1 MEEQQV
7 EIFKNL
13 SIFDSFTKKMSCQ
26 SQHYIS
32 IFCVDA
38 SVAAFCV
45 GFDFIGTVSFVTVA
59 VANFVNERQV

>member
-1 MEEQQV
+1 LTV
-7 EIFKNL
+7 SL
-13 SIFDSFTKKMSCQ
+13 KKMSCQ
-26 SQHYIS
+26 SQYYIS